1 MQGSLRELYK
11 GYFVRRP
18 RGAERLGEFSCSQ
31 MSQTIR
37 VTTAVII
44 VLAGVVVVVVVGA
57 PPLPTMLVDIST
69 IRALGEGEG
78 GGRGRIIAYKPTS
91 TSQLPPNL
99 MPSFK
104 FYN

>member
-1 MQGSLRELYK
+1 MSVTAAAEAAAG
-11 GYFVRRP
+11 GGVVGVVGVVR
-18 RGAERLGEFSCSQ
+18 
-31 MSQTIR
+31 
-37 VTTAVII
+37 
-44 VLAGVVVVVVVGA
+44 VLVVVVVVVVVVVGA
-57 PPLPTMLVDIST
+57 PPYQLCWLIFPLPELW
-69 IRALGEGEG
+69 GEGGG